1 MFFEVHA
8 ANGSG
13 GRAKKK
19 RPCVPAGNWRSHHA
33 ESHLD
38 ASCPCL
44 LPSPN
49 PRGHWRGTWA
59 ASFCG
64 TRSLGERD
72 SGRLLQLTAPR
83 REEAATVVCSLPRVH
98 DKCSRLDV
106 VVLTCRAVIGQWA
119 RRGAVVETC
128 RVGETSCVRKVCGE
142 TASGLSWSWLFSPRH
157 HGRALAVAILCP
169 PSPCARRA

>member
-1 MFFEVHA
+1 MLPTVLVDEQKRKGRVFLQAIGVRIMPSHTLTRRVRAWGRWPRPPPGAIGGAHGRFRAWHA
-8 ANGSG
+8 
-13 GRAKKK
+13 
-19 RPCVPAGNWRSHHA
+19 
-33 ESHLD
+33 
-38 ASCPCL
+38 
-44 LPSPN
+44 PS
-49 PRGHWRGTWA
+49 
-59 ASFCG
+59 
-64 TRSLGERD
+64 
-72 SGRLLQLTAPR
+72 